1 MRVAHL
7 SFLLVL
13 LAALAGAQNLPDPPK
28 KDTPYLIHATSLL
41 ETETN
46 QATEAADKDEQIFW
60 VPGAASSARTPL
72 GFPEFLFAQQQVD
85 AHSLRLYAFQ
95 PVNGRREVLIRKK
108 KKIVVEGY
116 YVDVIPQKS
125 EGLFKLR
132 VDSSLKPGEYCLTPD
147 GEQGS
152 NTVFCFAVI

>member
-1 MRVAHL
+1 MRVAPL
-7 SFLLVL
+7 PFLVVL
-13 LAALAGAQNLPDPPK
+13 LAAAAWAQKLPDPPK
-28 KDTPYLIHATSLL
+28 KDTPYLIHATNLL

-46 QATEAADKDEQIFW
+46 LATEVSGKKGQIFW

-72 GFPEFLFAQQQVD
+72 GFPEFLFAQDQVD
-85 AHSLRLYAFQ
+85 ARSLRLYAFEN
-95 PVNGRREVLIRKK
+95 VNGRREVMIRKK
-108 KKIVVEGY
+108 NKIVVQAFH
-116 YVDVIPQKS
+116 VDVVQQG

-132 VDSSLKPGEYCLTPD
+132 VDSSLNPGEYCLTPE

>member
-7 SFLLVL
+7 AFFLVL
-13 LAALAGAQNLPDPPK
+13 LAAIVGAQNLPDPPK
-28 KDTPYLIHATSLL
+28 KDTPYLIHATNLL

-46 QATEAADKDEQIFW
+46 QATEVSDKKAQIFW
-60 VPGAASSARTPL
+60 VPGAESSARTPL
-72 GFPEFLFAQQQVD
+72 GFPEFLFAQDQVD
-85 AHSLRLYAFQ
+85 ARSLRLYAFEK
-95 PVNGRREVLIRKK
+95 VNGRREVLIRKK
-108 KKIVVEGY
+108 NKIVVQPY
-116 YVDVIPQKS
+116 YVDVIQQG

-152 NTVFCFAVI
+152 NTVYCFAVI